1 MLHDD
6 PAVLVDLMIKW
17 TRQGRQGASTVN
29 SLVEAVFNGTG
40 IGVLLIV
47 LIKILVILVLVSNK
61 AQDWETEILILVTK
75 YGLSG
80 TPPPPL
86 PTSS

>member
-6 PAVLVDLMIKW
+6 PAVLVDLMIIKW
-17 TRQGRQGASTVN
+17 SRQGREGASTVD
-29 SLVEAVFNGTG
+29 NGTG

-47 LIKILVILVLVSNK
+47 LIKILVILLLLSNK

-80 TPPPPL
+80 TSQPPLPL